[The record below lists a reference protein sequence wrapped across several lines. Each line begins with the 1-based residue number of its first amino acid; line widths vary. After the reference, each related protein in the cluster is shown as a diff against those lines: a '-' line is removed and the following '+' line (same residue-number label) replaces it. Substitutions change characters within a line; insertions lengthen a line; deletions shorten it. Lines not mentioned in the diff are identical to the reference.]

1 MKIGILG
8 GGQLGKM
15 LFEASPAFDIELYF
29 LENDINAPCSGFK
42 NAFQLGNIL
51 DENDV
56 YNFGKNMDIISIEIE
71 NVNIYALKRL
81 ENEGKKVFPQP
92 HIIALI
98 QDKGTQKQFYQ
109 QHNIPTSEFEL
120 VKDNA
125 EKKLFFEHL
134 TNIQK
139 GIKIQ
144 DFVQKMRTGG
154 YDGKGVQVLKTK
166 EDLDNQLFDVPCIL
180 EKKVDIQKEIA
191 VIVARNPKGEI
202 KTFPAVEMVFNPE
215 LNLVDYLLSPADI
228 TQNIAQEAEN
238 IAKNIIEKLEM
249 VGILAVEMFLDKQN
263 NILVNEIAPRPHN
276 SGHHTIEGNK
286 TSQYTQH
293 LNAILDLDLGN
304 TSFLEQSVML
314 NILGE
319 NGYEGIAKY
328 ENLDKIEAIKGIF
341 VHLYNKKITKSGRK
355 MGHVT
360 ILDNNKNNLLEKMNF
375 VKENL
380 KVTAI

>member
-29 LENDINAPCSGFK
+29 LENDVNAPCRSFK
-42 NAFQLGNIL
+42 NAFQVGNIL

-71 NVNIYALKRL
+71 NVNISALKRL

-98 QDKGTQKQFYQ
+98 QDKGIQKQFYQ
-109 QHNIPTSEFEL
+109 KHNIPTSEFEL
-120 VKDNA
+120 VKNNT
-125 EKKLFFEHL
+125 EKKLFFENNNHL
-134 TNIQK
+134 
-139 GIKIQ
+139 KIQ

-166 EDLDNQLFDVPCIL
+166 EDLDNLLFDVPCVL

-202 KTFPAVEMVFNPE
+202 KAFPAVEMVFNPE

-228 TQNIAQEAEN
+228 VQNIAQEAEN

-276 SGHHTIEGNK
+276 SGHQTIEGNK

-293 LNAILDLDLGN
+293 LNAILNKNLGN
-304 TSFLEQSVML
+304 TEIIEQSIML

-328 ENLDKIEAIKGIF
+328 ENLDKIEAINGVF

-360 ILDNNKNNLLEKMNF
+360 ILDNNKNNILEKMNF

-380 KVTAI
+380 KVIA